1 MKKWLITIIVTLSTI
16 SMLQAQRWKLCTG
29 KKTLA
34 QGAYGTI
41 KEPGSTIVSMS
52 STYKDLKFQI
62 DKLQEAANISLL
74 INNEDNQEI
83 ERFEF
88 NNYKKGA
95 VQLTMAKIKA
105 ALLQSKII
113 HISIVSLPT
122 DPNKAA
128 VVRVRPMYLCSL
140 K

>member
-1 MKKWLITIIVTLSTI
+1 MKKWFITIIIALSTI
-16 SMLQAQRWKLCTG
+16 HILEAQTWKLCTG

-41 KEPGSTIVSMS
+41 KEVGSTLVAMS
-52 STYKDLKFQI
+52 SKYKDLKFQI
-62 DKLQEAANISLL
+62 DKLQDAANISIL

-88 NNYKKGA
+88 NNYAKGA
-95 VQLTMAKIKA
+95 VTLPMAKIKA
-105 ALLQSKII
+105 ALLKSKKV
-113 HISIVSLPT
+113 HINLVSLPT

-128 VVRVRPMYLCSL
+128 VIRVRPMYLCSL
-140 K
+140 Q